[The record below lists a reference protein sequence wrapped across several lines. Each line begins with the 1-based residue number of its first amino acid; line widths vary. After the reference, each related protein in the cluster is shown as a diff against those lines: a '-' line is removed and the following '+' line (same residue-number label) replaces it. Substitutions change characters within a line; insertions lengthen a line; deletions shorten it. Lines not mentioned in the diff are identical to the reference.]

1 MRDRSVLWIAGL
13 VALVV
18 GLVAINLA
26 MRPDAEPDFA
36 PTSGRAAHGAAT
48 GEPEPP
54 AEPGEGDEPPA
65 ELEADEPEV
74 AAPEG
79 EEAEA
84 AGEALTCEHPFVP
97 SAPGTWRRYAWQ
109 QSDEDRAAVLRIE
122 ALSVRELE
130 DGDREIT
137 WRVQVTAADDRSS
150 LASEEMTTRCAP
162 GRNAEE
168 PWFGILE
175 RALPAVPTDD
185 PRWRWPASLRTGDRF
200 EGTAHFVPRPSDD
213 VRVPSGAAGPE
224 VLRVTRNHVVGE
236 RERVEVPAGS
246 YRAWRVDYEE
256 RQAFGDRGESG
267 PGTVWVAPE
276 VGLVKLRAENSRG
289 VVQTIEL
296 VAVGPRRR

>member
-36 PTSGRAAHGAAT
+36 PTSGRAAPGAAQ

-54 AEPGEGDEPPA
+54 AEPGEGDELPA

-84 AGEALTCEHPFVP
+84 AAEALTCEHPFVP
-97 SAPGTWRRYAWQ
+97 SAAGAWRRYSWR
-109 QSDEDRAAVLRIE
+109 QSGEERAAVLRIE
-122 ALSVRELE
+122 ARSVRELE
-130 DGDREIT
+130 DGQREVT
-137 WRVQVTAADDRSS
+137 WRVEVTAADDRSE
-150 LASEEMTTRCAP
+150 LAREEMTTRCVP
-162 GRNAEE
+162 GRDAEE

-175 RALPAVPTDD
+175 RSLALRLTDE
-185 PRWRWPASLRTGDRF
+185 PRWRWPARLRAGERF
-200 EGTAHFVPRPSDD
+200 EGTATFDPQGADMRIPAE
-213 VRVPSGAAGPE
+213 VRGPQ
-224 VLRVTRNHVVGE
+224 VLRVTRSHVVGE
-236 RERVEVPAGS
+236 REAVEVPAGS

-256 RQAFGDRGESG
+256 RHAFAERGEQ
-267 PGTVWVAPE
+267 GTGTIWVAPE
-276 VGLVKLRAENSRG
+276 VGMVRSRAENSEG

-296 VAVGPRRR
+296 VASGQRRR